1 MPLKDEI
8 ISRIRSV
15 PPLSHTAQ
23 QIMTILCDREQPV
36 EKLARI
42 IETDAA
48 LTARVLTI
56 VNATALF
63 RTEPITTVAGAMTA
77 LGDKVMLGIALDYCT
92 DGLMLK
98 PLDGYKAEQG
108 KLWEH
113 NLLTAIAAKVVATM
127 SPLEVNADEAFTG
140 GILHDIGK
148 SVLSEF
154 LKDSI
159 DEMIVKID
167 SGALT
172 DYLAAEEERLGTNHC
187 IIGAAM
193 AKMWKLPSP
202 FPEIIRHHH
211 HPQAADEKYH
221 RIIYAVHLG
230 DIIAMMKGIGT
241 GCDSMCY
248 QLESGYKEVLGI
260 RKDQFPA
267 IMIRVDEEFQRT
279 KAFVNGG
286 AGNAENFNR

>member
-1 MPLKDEI
+1 MQLKDEI
-8 ISRIRSV
+8 ISKIRSV

-23 QIMTILCDREQPV
+23 QIMAILCSRGQSV
-36 EKLARI
+36 ENLARI

-48 LTARVLTI
+48 LTARVLRI

-63 RTEPITTVAGAMTA
+63 REEPITTIAGAMTA
-77 LGDKVMLGIALDYCT
+77 LGSRVMLGIALDYCT

-98 PLDGYKAEQG
+98 PLDGYEAEQG

-113 NLLTAIAAKVVATM
+113 NLLTAIAAKVVAMT
-127 SPLEVNADEAFTG
+127 SPMEVNADEAFTG

-154 LKDSI
+154 LKGSTQVMIMGI
-159 DEMIVKID
+159 DRGMLPD
-167 SGALT
+167 F
-172 DYLAAEEERLGTNHC
+172 LAAEEERLGTNHC

-211 HPQAADEKYH
+211 HPLAAEEQYH

-241 GCDSMCY
+241 GCDSLCY
-248 QLESGYKEVLGI
+248 QLENGYKELLGI
-260 RKDQFPA
+260 RKDQLPA
-267 IMIRVDEEFQRT
+267 IMLSVDEEFQRT
-279 KAFVNGG
+279 KALVYGG
-286 AGNAENFNR
+286 AGNAENSNR

>member
-1 MPLKDEI
+1 MPLNDEI

-15 PPLSHTAQ
+15 QPLSHTAQ
-23 QIMTILCDREQPV
+23 QIMGILCDSGQSA
-36 EKLARI
+36 EKLTRI

-48 LTARVLTI
+48 LTVRVLTI
-56 VNATALF
+56 VNVNPLY
-63 RTEPITTVAGAMTA
+63 RTDPITTVAGAMTA
-77 LGDKVMLGIALDYCT
+77 IGDKVMLGIALDYCT

-98 PLDGYKAEQG
+98 PMDGYQAEQG

-113 NLLTAIAAKVVATM
+113 NLLTAIAAKVIALM
-127 SPLEVNADEAFTG
+127 SPMEVNADEAFTG

-159 DEMIVKID
+159 GELIMEID
-167 SGALT
+167 SGLLL
-172 DYLAAEEERLGTNHC
+172 DYLAAEEEKLGTNHC

-202 FPEIIRHHH
+202 FPEIIRHHN

-221 RIIYAVHLG
+221 RIIYTVHLG

-241 GCDSMCY
+241 GCDSMFY
-248 QLESGYKEVLGI
+248 QLENGYKELLCI
-260 RKDQFPA
+260 RKDQLPT
-267 IMIRVDEEFQRT
+267 IMLRVDEEFQKT
-279 KAFVNGG
+279 IALVN
-286 AGNAENFNR
+286 

>member
-15 PPLSHTAQ
+15 QPLSHTAQ
-23 QIMTILCDREQPV
+23 QIMRILCDSGQSAEN
-36 EKLARI
+36 LNRI
-42 IETDAA
+42 IKTDAA

-56 VNATALF
+56 VNANTLY
-63 RTEPITTVAGAMTA
+63 RTEPITTVAGAMKA
-77 LGDKVMLGIALDYCT
+77 IGDKVMLGIALDYCT

-98 PLDGYKAEQG
+98 PLDGYQAEQG

-113 NLLTAIAAKVVATM
+113 NLLTAIAAKVIALM
-127 SPLEVNADEAFTG
+127 SPMEVNADEAFTG

-159 DEMIVKID
+159 DELIMEID
-167 SGALT
+167 RGLLL
-172 DYLAAEEERLGTNHC
+172 DYLAAEEEKLGTNHC

-211 HPQAADEKYH
+211 HPQAADVKYH
-221 RIIYAVHLG
+221 RIIYTVHLG
-230 DIIAMMKGIGT
+230 DIIAMMNGIGT
-241 GCDSMCY
+241 GCDSLCY
-248 QLESGYKEVLGI
+248 QLENGYKELLGI
-260 RKDQFPA
+260 HKDQLPA
-267 IMIRVDEEFQRT
+267 IMLRVDEEFQNT
-279 KAFVNGG
+279 IALVHEG

>member
-15 PPLSHTAQ
+15 QPLSHTAL
-23 QIMTILCDREQPV
+23 QIMRILCDSGQSA
-36 EKLARI
+36 EKLNRI

-56 VNATALF
+56 VNANTLY
-63 RTEPITTVAGAMTA
+63 RTEPITTVAGAMKA
-77 LGDKVMLGIALDYCT
+77 IGDKVMLGIALDYCT

-98 PLDGYKAEQG
+98 PLDGYQAEQG

-113 NLLTAIAAKVVATM
+113 NLLTAIAAKIIALM
-127 SPLEVNADEAFTG
+127 SPMEVNADEAFTG

-159 DEMIVKID
+159 DELIMEID
-167 SGALT
+167 RGLLL
-172 DYLAAEEERLGTNHC
+172 DYLAAEEEKLGTNHC

-211 HPQAADEKYH
+211 HPQAADVKYH
-221 RIIYAVHLG
+221 RIIYTVHLG
-230 DIIAMMKGIGT
+230 DIMAMMKGIGT
-241 GCDSMCY
+241 GCDSLCY
-248 QLESGYKEVLGI
+248 QLENGYKELLGI
-260 RKDQFPA
+260 RKDQLPA
-267 IMIRVDEEFQRT
+267 IMLRVDEEFQKT
-279 KAFVNGG
+279 IALVNEG

>member
-1 MPLKDEI
+1 MQLKDEI
-8 ISRIRSV
+8 ISRIKSV

-23 QIMTILCDREQPV
+23 QIIALLSDPGQSGST
-36 EKLARI
+36 LARI

-48 LTARVLTI
+48 LTARVLSI
-56 VNATALF
+56 VNTTAF
-63 RTEPITTVAGAMTA
+63 SQTEPIRTIAGAMTA
-77 LGDKVMLGIALDYCT
+77 IGDRVMLGIALDYCT

-113 NLLTAIAAKVVATM
+113 NLLTAIAAKVVAMM
-127 SPLEVNADEAFTG
+127 SPMEVNPDEAFTG

-154 LKDSI
+154 LKEATPDMIMEI
-159 DEMIVKID
+159 DRGV
-167 SGALT
+167 LP
-172 DYLAAEEERLGTNHC
+172 DYLAAEEEKLGTNHC

-193 AKMWKLPSP
+193 ARIWKLPAP

-211 HPQAADEKYH
+211 HPQAADQKYQQ
-221 RIIYAVHLG
+221 IIYTVHLG
-230 DIIAMMKGIGT
+230 DIIAMMKGVGT

-248 QLESGYKEVLGI
+248 QLENGYKELLGI
-260 RKDQFPA
+260 RKDQLPA
-267 IMIRVDEEFQRT
+267 IMLQVDEEFQRT
-279 KAFVNGG
+279 KALVNGE
-286 AGNAENFNR
+286 AVNAENFDR

>member
-8 ISRIRSV
+8 ISRIKSV
-15 PPLSHTAQ
+15 PPLSPTAQ
-23 QIMTILCDREQPV
+23 KIMAILCDRSQSV
-36 EKLARI
+36 ENLARI
-42 IETDAA
+42 IETDPA
-48 LTARVLTI
+48 LTSRVLTI

-63 RTEPITTVAGAMTA
+63 STEPITTIATAMTA
-77 LGDKVMLGIALDYCT
+77 IGDRVLLGIALDYCT

-98 PLDGYKAEQG
+98 PLDGYQAEQG

-113 NLLTAIAAKVVATM
+113 NLLTAIAAKVIAVM
-127 SPLEVNADEAFTG
+127 SPMEVNAEEAFTG

-154 LKDSI
+154 LKGSI
-159 DEMIVKID
+159 DELIMEID
-167 SGALT
+167 RGMLP
-172 DYLAAEEERLGTNHC
+172 DYLAVEEEKLGTNHC
-187 IIGAAM
+187 IIGAAL

-221 RIIYAVHLG
+221 RIIYTVHLG
-230 DIIAMMKGIGT
+230 DIIAMMKGVGT

-248 QLESGYKEVLGI
+248 QIENGYKELLGI
-260 RKDQFPA
+260 RKDQLPS
-267 IMIRVDEEFQRT
+267 IMLRIDAEFQRT
-279 KAFVNGG
+279 KALVIGG
-286 AGNAENFNR
+286 AGNEENFNC